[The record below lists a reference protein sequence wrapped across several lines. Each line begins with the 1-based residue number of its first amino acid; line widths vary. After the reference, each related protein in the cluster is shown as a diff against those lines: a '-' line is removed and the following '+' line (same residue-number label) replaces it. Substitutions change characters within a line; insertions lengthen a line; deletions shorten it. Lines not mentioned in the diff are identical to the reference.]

1 MNLAQTIEFAL
12 KKEQTKK
19 DYKGKIKELK
29 QRKSELLREKKKT
42 NKQLFK
48 ITSGRELSAVSSRI
62 ENLKARDDNKLT
74 FDFPNKKLSIS
85 KDYLKSLKD
94 PEKYV
99 MGLYGRELRREQKKA
114 HESGNF
120 NQSYGLKKKL
130 DLLKQKQGLTRTEL
144 KETEQGKFSYLENL
158 KNKGIINKKTYDTI
172 IKKDFKKSKEESGD
186 TIVTI
191 SEGQIE
197 LLYV

>member
-42 NKQLFK
+42 NKQLFQ

-62 ENLKARDDNKLT
+62 ENLKGRDDNKLT

-85 KDYLKSLKD
+85 KDYLKSLKE

-130 DLLKQKQGLTRTEL
+130 DLLKQKQGLTQTEL

-158 KNKGIINKKTYDTI
+158 KNKGIINQKTYDTI

-186 TIVTI
+186 TIVNI